1 MHTVNDS
8 NEPIPLVEREQA
20 QGTYLPAEILEL
32 PGIERLRYLIE
43 RPTAPPFGHLSG
55 LRFTDAGV
63 GSATVAMPASPW
75 WRTRAGVFSA
85 GTLAFVADAALGGA
99 VHSAVPERTIVSTS
113 EISLNF
119 LRPVTTRSETI
130 IGRGRLIHSTRT
142 LGLSEVFLE
151 DGRGRV
157 LGHGTSR
164 CVLIRIDPEQL
175 VAKRPTIEPPPPD
188 FRGFWERPV
197 EGQTRGQ
204 DYWNETTGAQSLL
217 DRMRPDG
224 QGPQSILT
232 GQSLVATS
240 EGEAA
245 IAVPASAWFS
255 TGNGTIYGGLL
266 AYLADMATNHAV
278 ATTLPTA
285 TVFSP
290 LDLKVNFLRPAL
302 PGDGQITAR
311 ARRIHSG
318 RKIGVYTIEVRDSAG
333 KLVAIAN
340 ESVLILPGRSWDKPV
355 EVADEAAL
363 DE

>member
-1 MHTVNDS
+1 MSDNNSLV
-8 NEPIPLVEREQA
+8 PLVDREQA
-20 QGTYLPAEILEL
+20 RGHYLPAEDFKL
-32 PGIERLRYLIE
+32 PGIERLRYLIK
-43 RPTAPPFGHLSG
+43 RPTAPPFSHLSG
-55 LRFTDAGV
+55 LRFTDAGI

-164 CVLIRIDPEQL
+164 CVLTRIDPKEL
-175 VAKRPTIEPPPPD
+175 VAKRPAIEPPPPD
-188 FRGFWERPV
+188 FQGLWERPI
-197 EGQTRGQ
+197 EGQTREQ
-204 DYWNETTGAQSLL
+204 EYWNETTGAQSLL
-217 DRMRPDG
+217 DRMKPDG
-224 QGPQSILT
+224 LGPQAILT
-232 GQSLVATS
+232 GQRLVATS

-245 IAVPASAWFS
+245 ITVPASAWFS

-278 ATTLPTA
+278 ATTLPAA

-302 PGDGQITAR
+302 PGDGQITAH

-318 RKIGVYTIEVRDSAG
+318 RRIAVYTIEVSDSAG
-333 KLVAIAN
+333 KRVAIAN
-340 ESVLILPGRSWDKPV
+340 ESVLILPGRSWDEPA
-355 EVADEAAL
+355 EVADELAF
-363 DE
+363 DD